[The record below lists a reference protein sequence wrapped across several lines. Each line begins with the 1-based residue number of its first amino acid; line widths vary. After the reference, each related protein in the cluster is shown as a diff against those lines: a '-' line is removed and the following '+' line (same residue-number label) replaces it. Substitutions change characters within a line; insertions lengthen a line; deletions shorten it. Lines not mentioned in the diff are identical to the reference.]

1 MSKIRRFFSRSLTLQ
16 LAIVLTLSLIIAY
29 GIMAGAVR
37 IGNNYLNMVFTND
50 SYLTKKDQ
58 ILADSLQE
66 YINENQISKKSIS
79 KIKEWADEE
88 KSYVTVFEDQKLL
101 YDTYFT
107 QDYNEEFT
115 EADEAENYEVYTEE
129 FTTDVITGTT
139 VTLSDGTKLQMFFN
153 YYGYY
158 RYYTL
163 VSTVSLLLAFSFCL
177 IVFLCFIR
185 TKVRYISRMVR
196 GLSILEGGDLN
207 YEIEEKGQ
215 DELSR
220 LAYGMNQMRLSVLE
234 KQQRETENRKANQDL
249 VTALSHDIRTPLT
262 SLVGYIEILQMK
274 CYKSPEQADHYLEMA
289 KQKAYLI
296 KDLSDKL
303 FEYFIVSEK
312 TQDSYNM
319 ERISTAALI
328 DSLLD
333 NQLFDLTSAGF
344 TLEHNLDSL
353 NLKRFCRIDLEFAQR
368 IMNNILSNIKK
379 YADSKRTVTV
389 TALESETD
397 FLLSFTNC
405 YSSDTH
411 HVESTGIGIKTC
423 QKIMREHN
431 GQFDVLIGEDTFT
444 VKISFPLMTE

>member
-1 MSKIRRFFSRSLTLQ
+1 MSKIRCFFSRSLTLQ
-16 LAIVLTLSLIIAY
+16 LAIVLTLSLVIAY
-29 GIMAGAVR
+29 GIMVGAVQM
-37 IGNNYLNMVFTND
+37 GNQYLNKIYTSDTYF
-50 SYLTKKDQ
+50 TKKDQ
-58 ILADSLQE
+58 ILSESLQE
-66 YINENQISKKSIS
+66 YVNVNQISKKNIS
-79 KIKEWADEE
+79 KIKKWADEE
-88 KSYVTVFEDQKLL
+88 KTYVTVFEDQKLL

-107 QDYNEEFT
+107 QDYSDDYIET
-115 EADEAENYEVYTEE
+115 SDAVDYEIYTEE
-129 FTTDVITGTT
+129 FATDVITGSSMS
-139 VTLSDGTKLQMFFN
+139 LSDGTKLQAFFN

-163 VSTVSLLLAFSFCL
+163 VSTISLILSFSFCL

-185 TKVRYISRMVR
+185 TKVRYISRMVQ
-196 GLSILEGGDLN
+196 GLSILEGGDLT

-215 DELSR
+215 DELAR

-234 KQQRETENRKANQDL
+234 KQQRETESRKANQDL

-274 CYKSPEQADHYLEMA
+274 CYKNPEQADHYLEMA

-344 TLEHNLDSL
+344 TLEHNLNSL
-353 NLKRFCRIDLEFAQR
+353 SLKGFCCIDLEFAQR
-368 IMNNILSNIKK
+368 IMNNVLSNIKK
-379 YADSKRTVTV
+379 YADPERTVTV
-389 TALESETD
+389 TALESETA
-397 FLLSFTNC
+397 FILSFTNC
-405 YSSDTH
+405 YRSDTL

-423 QKIMREHN
+423 QKIMREHH
-431 GQFDVLIGEDTFT
+431 GQFDILIGDDTFT
-444 VKISFPLMTE
+444 VKISFPLMAD